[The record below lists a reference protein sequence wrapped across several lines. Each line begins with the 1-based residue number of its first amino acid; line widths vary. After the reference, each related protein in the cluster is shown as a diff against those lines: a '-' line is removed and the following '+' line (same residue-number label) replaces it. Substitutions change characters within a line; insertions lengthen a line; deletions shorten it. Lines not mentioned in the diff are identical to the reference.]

1 MIGLGTLSKLV
12 RAGMGKDEL
21 EEVLSTMLGG
31 DVTITPIQESSVER
45 VAEALGDWV
54 EGSRSSVIR
63 GTTRAGDRVVAILV
77 FQPPEIKTSVN

>member
-31 DVTITPIQESSVER
+31 DVSITPIQETSTER
-45 VAEALGDWV
+45 IAEVMGEWV
-54 EGSRSSVIR
+54 PGSRSSVIR
-63 GTTRAGDRVVAILV
+63 GTTRAGDRVLAVLV
-77 FQPPEIKTSVN
+77 FQPPQEETSVN

>member
-31 DVTITPIQESSVER
+31 DVTITPIQETSSER
-45 VAEALGDWV
+45 VAAALGDWV

-63 GTTRAGDRVVAILV
+63 GTTRTGDRVVAILV
-77 FQPPEIKTSVN
+77 FQPPEESPSQN